1 MLKFNS
7 GGNKMEIVLSLKE
20 AVMLKGTDSQIES
33 FNKNG
38 ILTKNSINSILTKF
52 KEEYARVEDVGRGK
66 NRQILLGE
74 KRPKPVKI
82 DKRQNNKATGRKTPF
97 ANQLELLIVK
107 ALRDAKNRNIEG
119 SVGNVMFQMKMANE
133 RLCYYRQ
140 PNRIDNYIKNLEEN
154 EINVSKDWL
163 VHVLDKEHDTLT
175 GALLTALRRLER
187 KKLLKWSKYPVGAV
201 KIFNPEIGEFTNKPT
216 VDDEDNPS
224 GNVEYRFI
232 NLTNEQANQLAELE
246 RNLKEKHDVT
256 SFQIVTYPYSQKV
269 QSYEK
274 ELSSEFQKKG
284 INYYFDSFSIRLV
297 ATEKEVDELLK
308 DNEWI
313 VEENYISKYLN
324 YTVEKAQKRQLK
336 YIEATWGNPSE
347 IKSVKRKLAEGVYV
361 DEYVTTMKHSVL
373 PEH

>member
-1 MLKFNS
+1 
-7 GGNKMEIVLSLKE
+7 MEIELTLKE
-20 AVMLKGTDSQIES
+20 AVFMKGSKKQQLQFEEKGRLSTDA
-33 FNKNG
+33 
-38 ILTKNSINSILTKF
+38 LNSLVKAFS
-52 KEEYARVEDVGRGK
+52 EDFENVRENGRGK
-66 NRQILLGE
+66 NKVIILGQ
-74 KRPKPVKI
+74 KRPKPVKM

-107 ALRDAKNRNIEG
+107 ALRDTKNRNIEG
-119 SVGNVMFQMKMANE
+119 SAGNVMFQMKMANE
-133 RLCYYRQ
+133 KLCYYRQ
-140 PNRIDNYIKNLEEN
+140 PNRIDNYVKNLEEN
-154 EINVSKDWL
+154 EISVSKDWL

-269 QSYEK
+269 QRYEK

-284 INYYFDSFSIRLV
+284 INYYFDAFSIRLV

-308 DNEWI
+308 DNEWM

-324 YTVEKAQKRQLK
+324 YTVEKAQKRQQK
-336 YIEATWGNPSE
+336 YFDETWGSPSE
-347 IKSVKRKLAEGVYV
+347 IQSVKRNLAEGVYV
-361 DEYVTTMKHSVL
+361 KEYVTTMKHSVL
-373 PEH
+373 PDL